1 LLSLHQSSDSS
12 LLKSFLDSLVII
24 QASNVEL
31 LPFSFLKEKIF
42 KLKVQA
48 VIKAG
53 IKIER
58 MRKDN
63 RKIRDQAKKI
73 ISTFLA

>member
-58 MRKDN
+58 MRKEN
-63 RKIRDQAKKI
+63 RKIRGQAKKI
-73 ISTFLA
+73 IFTFQV